1 MRALLLAFGLLALA
15 ATGAWAD
22 PAAEDEALRQGRA
35 AVERKAPEEA
45 LPWLRRA
52 HEARAARLGPRD
64 PATLAVAAELADAS
78 IDADRLAEAE
88 ALLKTVVEARLAV
101 PGPQHPDTAQA
112 LEDYAWVIERRG
124 RPREAVPWYER
135 ALAAR
140 QAAGGA
146 PDKAAL
152 QVMNN
157 LAGALAVVGELQRA
171 LEMGQAVVAGRTAL
185 LGALDPAT
193 LRARNNAAH
202 YLVELGRTDE
212 AVRAQRALLE
222 DYRAARGERDRG
234 TLTAMNNLAASLQ
247 RSGRLSE
254 ALALHERTLALRRE
268 VLDARDPALL
278 QSLSNLAVLMADMG
292 RPQDALPMA
301 EAAARLAVDLVGERH
316 PTALTLLNNHA
327 TALHDAGRTA
337 DALALLERVHA
348 LRVELLG
355 ERNPQVLE
363 SLHNRAE
370 LLGVLGRRDEQI
382 ALYREVLARRRELQG
397 ERHELSLVAQGNLAT
412 ALRRAGQRDEA
423 LALRRQ
429 VLPMADAAIGPD
441 HPSTLNLVDGLIRDL
456 RELGDLAGATALGER
471 YVRGAEARRA
481 QAGLSAANRQA
492 VFRRHAATYRLL
504 ARLQL
509 RLGRTDEAWRLAEL
523 GKARTLLEGLGQ
535 QRALRAGVLPEAEA
549 QRLEDLIRR
558 TAAAD
563 QRVAQATDAESRA
576 PLETERNALA
586 RELQALQAEL
596 RRQHPK
602 YEQLSDVR
610 LVEAAALPGLVPA
623 GQKALVYLVDDE
635 EVAAFVVGPD
645 GALAAQDLGRVAGL
659 GPLTDL
665 LRRALS
671 RPGGLPEALRT
682 TGRRVW
688 RGTDGGLQVLA
699 ATVAA
704 PAGARAVTDA
714 GEIGRWLA
722 SRLVEP
728 LAPRLR
734 DASGWVLVPDGPLA
748 HLPFEALPFGA
759 AGQPLAASV
768 DLRYAPSLS
777 VYRIGRTLA
786 AQYEGQPRPRSLFAM
801 GRAQYETPQAA
812 PTRGDALLRDV
823 ADLRELDG
831 LWADLPGTEAEVRAA
846 AARFPG
852 ARIALGVEAT
862 ESRLQALD
870 RLGEL
875 RRYRYLL
882 FSAHGYV
889 SPTRPDLSAVVLGL
903 RHREPDTDGY
913 VTAVEWTGYDLRS
926 DLIVV
931 SACDTATGP
940 VLTGEGVMGLP
951 FGLLVAGNVNTLLT
965 LWPVEDR
972 ATAHFVTRLFGRLAD
987 GATPA
992 RALAETRREM
1002 MREPRWAHP
1011 RFWAPFVLIGPG

>member
-1 MRALLLAFGLLALA
+1 MRSFWLAVALLALA
-15 ATGAWAD
+15 ATAVRAD
-22 PAAEDEALRQGRA
+22 PAAEEDALRQGRA
-35 AVERKAPEEA
+35 ALERKAPAEA
-45 LPWLRRA
+45 LPWLQQA
-52 HEARAARLGPRD
+52 HDARSARLGARD
-64 PATLAVAAELADAS
+64 PATLAVLAELADAF
-78 IDADRLAEAE
+78 IDAGRLPESE
-88 ALLKTVVEARLAV
+88 ALLKGLVEARLLT

-124 RPREAVPWYER
+124 RPREAIPWYER

-140 QAAGGA
+140 RAAGGA
-146 PDKAAL
+146 PDKATL

-157 LAGALAVVGELQRA
+157 LAGSLANVGELQRA

-185 LGALDPAT
+185 LGPTDVAT
-193 LRARNNAAH
+193 LRARNNVAQ
-202 YLVELGRTDE
+202 YLSMLGRVED
-212 AVRAQRALLE
+212 AGQAQRAILE
-222 DYRAARGERDRG
+222 DYLATRGERDRG
-234 TLTAMNNLAASLQ
+234 TLTAMNNRAAGLQ
-247 RSGRLSE
+247 EAGRLAE

-268 VLDARDPALL
+268 VLGPRDPDQL
-278 QSLSNLAVLMADMG
+278 QSLNNLAVLMADMG
-292 RPQDALPMA
+292 RAQDALPMA
-301 EAAARLAVDLVGERH
+301 EGAARLAVELLGDRH
-316 PTALTLLNNHA
+316 PATLTLMNNQA
-327 TALHDAGRTA
+327 TTLHQAGRTA

-348 LRVELLG
+348 LRIELLG
-355 ERNPQVLE
+355 ERNPQALE

-370 LLGVLGRRDEQI
+370 LLGELGRRDEQI
-382 ALYREVLARRRELQG
+382 ALYREVVQRRRELQG

-412 ALRRAGQRDEA
+412 ALRRAGRLPEA
-423 LALRRQ
+423 LALRRP
-429 VLPMADAAIGPD
+429 VLALADEAIGPD
-441 HPSTLNLVDGLIRDL
+441 HPTTLNLVDGLILDL
-456 RELGDLAGATALGER
+456 REQGDLAGAAALGER

-481 QAGLSAANRQA
+481 QTGLSAANRQA
-492 VFRRHAATYRLL
+492 IFRRHAATYRLL

-509 RLGRTDEAWRLAEL
+509 RLGRIDEAWRLAEL

-535 QRALRAGVLPEAEA
+535 QRAVRAGVLPEAEA
-549 QRLEDLIRR
+549 RGLEDLIRR

-563 QRVAQATDAESRA
+563 QRVAQASDAESRA

-586 RELQALQAEL
+586 RELQSLQAEL
-596 RRQHPK
+596 RRRHPK
-602 YEQLSDVR
+602 FDQLSEVR
-610 LVEAAALPGLVPA
+610 LVEAAALPGLVPE
-623 GQKALVYLVDDE
+623 GQKALAYLVDDD
-635 EVAAFVVGPD
+635 EVAAFIVGPD

-665 LRRALS
+665 LRRALA
-671 RPGGLPEALRT
+671 RPGGLPEALRS

-688 RGTDGGLQVLA
+688 RGPDGALQVQPA
-699 ATVAA
+699 AAAA

-714 GEIGRWLA
+714 AEIGRWLA
-722 SRLVEP
+722 ARLIEP

-734 DASGWVLVPDGPLA
+734 GVTGWVVVPDGPLA
-748 HLPFEALPFGA
+748 HLPFESLPYGPG
-759 AGQPLAASV
+759 GQPLAATV

-786 AQYEGQPRPRSLFAM
+786 AQYEGQVRPRSLFAM
-801 GRAQYETPQAA
+801 GRAQYETPQATPA
-812 PTRGDALLRDV
+812 RGDALLRDV

-831 LWADLPGTEAEVRAA
+831 LWPDLPGTEAEVRAA

-852 ARIALGVEAT
+852 ARTALGVEAT
-862 ESRLQALD
+862 EARLQALD

-965 LWPVEDR
+965 LWPVDDR

-1011 RFWAPFVLIGPG
+1011 RFWAPFVLVGPG